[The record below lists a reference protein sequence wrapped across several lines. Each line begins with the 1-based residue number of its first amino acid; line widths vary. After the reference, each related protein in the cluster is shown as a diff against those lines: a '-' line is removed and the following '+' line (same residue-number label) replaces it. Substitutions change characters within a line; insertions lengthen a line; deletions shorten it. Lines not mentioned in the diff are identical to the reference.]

1 MKKAFL
7 FPGQGS
13 QKIGMGK
20 NLSDNFDVA
29 KKVFEEVDEALEFKL
44 SDLIW
49 NGEIDELTL
58 TENAQPAIM
67 ANSMAIWYT
76 LKSEG
81 YIIDNDCVV
90 AGHSLGEYS
99 ALCAVGSLSL
109 SQTAKLLRIRGRAMQ
124 NAVKFEMGAMAA
136 IIGLNFGEVS
146 KVIEEVKKTE
156 FCEIANYN
164 EPNQIVISGFKKAIL
179 LAVEIA
185 KTYGAK
191 RCILLNVSA
200 PFHCKL
206 MKPAAEIMKKE
217 LDNCKIKKPNCPIIM
232 NVDAELHNDEDN
244 IKYNLYK
251 QITDIVRWKEIIEK
265 INSLNFQNAFEIGN
279 GRTLSSLVRKISPN
293 LKCDVISDTKNI
305 NAFFEDKNYD

>member
-20 NLSDNFDVA
+20 ELSDNFDVA

-49 NGEIDELTL
+49 NGEIDKLTL

-81 YIIDNDCVV
+81 YLIENNCVV

-99 ALCAVGSLSL
+99 ALCAAGSLSL
-109 SQTAKLLRIRGRAMQ
+109 SQTAKLLRLRGRAMQ
-124 NAVKFEMGAMAA
+124 NAVKLELGAMAA
-136 IIGLNFGEVS
+136 IIGLDFDQVS
-146 KVIEEVKKTE
+146 KVIEEAKKVE
-156 FCEIANYN
+156 YCEIANYN

-179 LAVEIA
+179 LSIEIA
-185 KTYGAK
+185 KKYGAK

-200 PFHCKL
+200 PFHCEL

-217 LDNCKIKKPNCPIIM
+217 LDDCKIAKPSCPIIM
-232 NVDAELHNDEDN
+232 NVDAKLHNDKDN
-244 IKYNLYK
+244 IKNNLYK
-251 QITDIVRWKEIIEK
+251 QITDMVRWKEIIEK
-265 INSLNFQNAFEIGN
+265 INSLNFQYSFEIGN
-279 GRTLSSLVRKISPN
+279 GRTLSSFVRKISPE
-293 LKCDVISDTKNI
+293 LKCEAISDIKNI